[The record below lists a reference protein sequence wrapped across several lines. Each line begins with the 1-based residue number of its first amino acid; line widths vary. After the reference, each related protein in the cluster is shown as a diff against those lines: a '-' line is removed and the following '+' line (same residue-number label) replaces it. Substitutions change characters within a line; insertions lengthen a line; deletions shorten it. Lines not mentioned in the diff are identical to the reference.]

1 MPRVSE
7 NFHDT
12 EWIVRPIVIRG
23 KRFQVGSLLP
33 LDSLAGE
40 HDFGV
45 PAFPARGRNPQVDG
59 RGKHHSVIVVGM
71 IPQEFDSTWREG
83 GGRLHLLWLHDRHR
97 RDNNGIKLA
106 KM

>member
-1 MPRVSE
+1 MAAESTTPS
-7 NFHDT
+7 F
-12 EWIVRPIVIRG
+12 
-23 KRFQVGSLLP
+23 
-33 LDSLAGE
+33 
-40 HDFGV
+40 
-45 PAFPARGRNPQVDG
+45 
-59 RGKHHSVIVVGM
+59 VVGM